1 MSTADWKKAQTKV
14 KNALKLYEKE
24 RKDFWLQEPVD
35 TYKAGNVVQEQPADL
50 WFLHRGVFG
59 LLEVK
64 SSHYA
69 DKFYFKDVR
78 PAQWIGVR
86 RSVAA
91 GGMSA
96 FILAKLPDW
105 EWYMVAGTDF
115 YARKEA
121 GAVGM
126 HWHDMTK
133 LKRFDAATILT
144 SMQVMHGR

>member
-1 MSTADWKKAQTKV
+1 MSTVDWKKAQTKV

-24 RKDFWLQEPVD
+24 RKDFWLNEPVD

-50 WFLHRGVFG
+50 LLLYRGVFG
-59 LLEVK
+59 ILEVK

-78 PAQWIGVR
+78 PAQFAACR
-86 RSVAA
+86 RVTAA

-105 EWYMVAGTDF
+105 EWYMVPGLEFHA
-115 YARKEA
+115 AKEA

-126 HWHDMTK
+126 KWNDMTQ
-133 LKRFDAATILT
+133 LKNLDATAILT
-144 SMQVMHGR
+144 FMQAMHGK

>member
-1 MSTADWKKAQTKV
+1 MSAADWKKAQTKV
-14 KNALKLYEKE
+14 KNALKAFEKE
-24 RKDFWLQEPVD
+24 RKDFWVQEPVD

-50 WFLHRGVFG
+50 WFLDRGAFG

-86 RSVAA
+86 RAVAA

-105 EWYMVAGTDF
+105 EWYMMAGMAF
-115 YARKEA
+115 YTAKEL
-121 GAVGM
+121 GAVGLK
-126 HWHDMTK
+126 WSDMQRLTQ
-133 LKRFDAATILT
+133 LDATTILT
-144 SMQVMHGR
+144 FMRLTHGR